1 MKKSVL
7 FLALLPLLAVA
18 GFAQESR
25 QDASISGTVFISPQ
39 VTGNA
44 VHQTSTI
51 GDGVLGS
58 YRYMLTPRS
67 ALEANYQYLWRYKE
81 HYHTSFNNV
90 NVRSTVQEFSA
101 AYVFNF
107 NFRNFNP
114 FLEAGIGGWRFG
126 PIQDV
131 GTSTVDVKG
140 STQIGGLYGG
150 GVAYELSPSWDIRLE
165 YRGAIFK
172 DPNLVGGQLAS
183 SFSTNRYYNLS
194 NPVIGLAYH
203 F

>member
-1 MKKSVL
+1 MKRSVL
-7 FLALLPLLAVA
+7 FLVLLPLLAVA

-25 QDASISGTVFISPQ
+25 QDASISGSALISPQ
-39 VTGNA
+39 VVGNGA
-44 VHQTSTI
+44 HVTATI

-67 ALEANYQYLWRYKE
+67 ALEANYQYMFRYKE
-81 HYHTSFNNV
+81 HYHTSFANHD
-90 NVRSTVQEFSA
+90 VRSQFQEFSA

-114 FLEAGIGGWRFG
+114 FLEAGVGGFRFT

-140 STQIGGLYGG
+140 TTQIGALYGG
-150 GVAYELSPSWDIRLE
+150 GVAYEISPSFDIRVE
-165 YRGAIFK
+165 YRGAIMK
-172 DPNLVGGQLAS
+172 SPNLIGGPLGS
-183 SFSTNRYYNLS
+183 SFSTNRYYNLF
-194 NPVIGLAYH
+194 NPVIGVAYH